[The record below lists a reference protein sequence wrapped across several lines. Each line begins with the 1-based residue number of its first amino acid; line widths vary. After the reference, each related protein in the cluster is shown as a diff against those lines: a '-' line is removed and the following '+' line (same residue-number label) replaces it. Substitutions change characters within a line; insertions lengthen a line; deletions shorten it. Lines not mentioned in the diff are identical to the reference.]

1 MIGQSA
7 RRVNRLLPNV
17 NYQLVGDNTSPLSK
31 KKIGSV
37 YSGLLKD
44 FKNTCFHFFRTIQPY
59 PFQVYSTIPFQAYS
73 IIPFPGLFNH
83 TLFRPI
89 QPYPFQAYLIIPF
102 SGLFNHTVF
111 RQI

>member
-44 FKNTCFHFFRTIQPY
+44 FKNTCFHFFRPIQPY
-59 PFQVYSTIPFQAYS
+59 SFQVYSTIL
-73 IIPFPGLFNH
+73 FPGLFNH
-83 TLFRPI
+83 TL
-89 QPYPFQAYLIIPF
+89 
-102 SGLFNHTVF
+102 SGLFNHTLS
-111 RQI
+111 RPI